1 MKKRFLTRLFGKKT
15 PPRFGSRGE
24 NVQLPADA
32 EFGEPENLF
41 FGKNIYLGPGAS
53 LWATG
58 TITIEDNVI
67 FGPRVTIHS
76 SNHRYEGGEALPY
89 DGVTILRPV
98 RICQNVWVG
107 ANTLVAPGV
116 TVHEG
121 AVVAM
126 GSVLTKDVPAGAIVG
141 GNPAKVIKYRDM
153 ERYERLKAEGKFYLK
168 LKSEG
173 EMTWER
179 VSG

>member
-1 MKKRFLTRLFGKKT
+1 M
-15 PPRFGSRGE
+15 
-24 NVQLPADA
+24 
-32 EFGEPENLF
+32 
-41 FGKNIYLGPGAS
+41 
-53 LWATG
+53 
-58 TITIEDNVI
+58 
-67 FGPRVTIHS
+67 
-76 SNHRYEGGEALPY
+76 
-89 DGVTILRPV
+89 TILRPV